1 MKSQIIIGKA
11 GKRNL
16 SFDLETLLRT
26 RLLVQAASGQGKS
39 HLLRR
44 LCEQLFGKVQIFF
57 IDHEGE
63 FATLRTDY
71 AFTLI
76 GEGGEAMPD
85 VRTAGLLA
93 HRLLEL
99 NVSAVFDLSESFRA
113 HPRERR
119 AWVRAFL
126 SAMMEAPRRLWHPV
140 AVIVDEAHKY
150 CPEKDEAESSE
161 AMTSVATDGRKR
173 QFCAIW
179 ATQRLAKLN
188 KDAAAELLNKM
199 IGGTTLDIDRKRA
212 ADDLGVYGKDLQPFH
227 DEIKVLERG
236 YFWALGPAVAK
247 TRTLVHIGET
257 ITRPPKMGKHA
268 SAPPPAP
275 EKIKALLPQLADL
288 PQELRHK
295 EETEAGYKREIRD
308 LKTKLAA
315 TERQSSS
322 IKPAAV
328 AAAAKADPRQA
339 RTIQQLRAALQ
350 EAVKFMA
357 KVESFDLQA
366 VAVDRQQ
373 VEAAVKSLVDR
384 LLALS
389 AQASAVPQKRFE
401 QLRRE
406 AKPMIDKL
414 QRLLDVPVDVKSI
427 HVQAASV
434 SAQSASRPPVPA
446 TSSIRTVIQPNED
459 AGGSL
464 GPTNRKIAA
473 ILAAY
478 FPAAIDKVLLASMC
492 GKTLGG
498 GWNGRLSETRMAGLL
513 EDVDKNQVR
522 ATEECVRTFGGQWNA
537 PTTTEEAIA
546 VWDFKLSET
555 HRAILNRLIEASGEP
570 VSKADLAEAAGKNLG
585 GGFNGRLSELRS
597 TGLMLDAGKG
607 FFKANL
613 KALFLEPAERM
624 AG

>member
-1 MKSQIIIGKA
+1 MSRIVIGKA
-11 GKRNL
+11 GGHNL

-99 NVSAVFDLSESFRA
+99 NVSAVFDLSESYRA
-113 HPRERR
+113 HPSERR

-150 CPEKDEAESSE
+150 CPEKDEAESSD
-161 AMTSVATDGRKR
+161 AMTSIATDGRKR

-199 IGGTTLDIDRKRA
+199 IGGTSLDIDRKRA

-236 YFWALGPAVAK
+236 DFWALGPAIAK
-247 TRTLVHIGET
+247 TRTLVHIGDT
-257 ITRPPKMGKHA
+257 VTAPPKMGKHA

-288 PQELRHK
+288 PQEVQRK
-295 EETEAGYKREIRD
+295 EQSERDYKAKIRD
-308 LKTKLAA
+308 LETRLQWA
-315 TERQSSS
+315 ERQVKTA
-322 IKPAAV
+322 KPGEG
-328 AAAAKADPRQA
+328 KLKPDPISA
-339 RTIQQLRAALQ
+339 RMVQQLRGALK
-350 EAVKFMA
+350 EAINLMA
-357 KVESFDLQA
+357 KIATFDFA
-366 VAVDRQQ
+366 AASVDRQQ
-373 VEAAVKSLVDR
+373 VEALVRSVVDR
-384 LLALS
+384 VLGLS
-389 AQASAVPQKRFE
+389 AQASATLSPSQTRILRARPSIGTSGATSRGAAIARGCGAGNWTGSRFVVIQQSLQLLDHRLRLSPQLLELFRLLAARAEASSTSSTFQNNLGALRSAGLIDYVNGRVRLTESGKSRVPQVDAPLTSEEMAASCKKLLT
-401 QLRRE
+401 LRRSLFSTHC
-406 AKPMIDKL
+406 AALTRIRWHARISRRP
-414 QRLLDVPVDVKSI
+414 
-427 HVQAASV
+427 QAHRRQAP
-434 SAQSASRPPVPA
+434 R
-446 TSSIRTVIQPNED
+446 
-459 AGGSL
+459 
-464 GPTNRKIAA
+464 
-473 ILAAY
+473 
-478 FPAAIDKVLLASMC
+478 F
-492 GKTLGG
+492 KT
-498 GWNGRLSETRMAGLL
+498 T
-513 EDVDKNQVR
+513 
-522 ATEECVRTFGGQWNA
+522 
-537 PTTTEEAIA
+537 
-546 VWDFKLSET
+546 
-555 HRAILNRLIEASGEP
+555 
-570 VSKADLAEAAGKNLG
+570 
-585 GGFNGRLSELRS
+585 
-597 TGLMLDAGKG
+597 
-607 FFKANL
+607 
-613 KALFLEPAERM
+613 
-624 AG
+624 